1 MINIQ
6 GPKAS
11 ALSKQAKVGKKS
23 QSGKIGWGMM
33 RGPVVVAGGTVL
45 APVTHVTDLANY
57 STQLSKLSK
66 LSSLHPAQAVAH
78 HRVWRE
84 ELALRATLDI

>member
-1 MINIQ
+1 MEAE
-6 GPKAS
+6 GT
-11 ALSKQAKVGKKS
+11 LSQKWKETKKQAVVKS
-23 QSGKIGWGMM
+23 VAAPMI
-33 RGPVVVAGGTVL
+33 RGPVVVAAGT

-84 ELALRATLDI
+84 LALRATLDI

>member
-1 MINIQ
+1 M
-6 GPKAS
+6 S

-84 ELALRATLDI
+84 ELASRATLDI

>member
-1 MINIQ
+1 
-6 GPKAS
+6 
-11 ALSKQAKVGKKS
+11 
-23 QSGKIGWGMM
+23 M
-33 RGPVVVAGGTVL
+33 RGPVVVASGTVVL
-45 APVTHVTDLANY
+45 APVTHVTDLPNY

-84 ELALRATLDI
+84 GFWFCVQLWIFDEQTNF